1 MTAVLKL
8 APQTGPRSLMLAMQ
22 TPWDGSVSL
31 RHWWVSEKLDGIRAY
46 WDGEA
51 FWSREGNQ
59 FYPPAWFTAQLPKT
73 PLDGELWL
81 GRGRFYECSGVVK
94 RKTPRIGDVA
104 WKEMR
109 YMVFDAPAEPG
120 PFAVRVGVADRAI
133 AGCKVAQLVQQV
145 QIPSNE
151 HVDALLAAVQAGKGE
166 GRLAREPGHPYVS
179 RPSGVEPS
187 RRLPPGI

>member
-94 RKTPRIGDVA
+94 RKTPPLGDVDREGREGCA
-104 WKEMR
+104 GVMGAL
-109 YMVFDAPAEPG
+109 VG
-120 PFAVRVGVADRAI
+120 GVADGAEAPVGTGFTVKASKNPPALGAVVTIRHKSRAPL
-133 AGCKVAQLVQQV
+133 GL
-145 QIPSNE
+145 P
-151 HVDALLAAVQAGKGE
+151 
-166 GRLAREPGHPYVS
+166 REPAFICERSY
-179 RPSGVEPS
+179 E
-187 RRLPPGI
+187 